1 MTSILLTLFAPI
13 FGGLLYGCER
23 KLKARMQSRKG
34 PPLLQPFYDLF
45 KLADKRP
52 MIIHSY
58 HAMMGVMHFLAAW
71 VALSVLLFGGDLLVA
86 IFFHLL
92 STSLLVVAGYS
103 AKSTYSRIGSTRELI
118 AISAAE
124 PILILAAVAFYIHT
138 KSFEVSN
145 ILSSEP
151 TIYASVL
158 GFAALLITMPVLLK
172 KSPFD
177 AAEAHQ
183 EIVGGAEIEFSGIF
197 YEAVYTAKWLDML
210 FVFCVVFLFGGN
222 NFALGL
228 TLVTLSF
235 FAVLLIDNSTARV
248 RYKDLVK
255 IIYAVAFTL
264 SALNIILGAIL

>member
-1 MTSILLTLFAPI
+1 MISFILTLFAPI
-13 FGGLLYGCER
+13 FGGLLYGIER

-45 KLADKRP
+45 KLADKRA

-58 HAMMGVMHFLAAW
+58 HALMGVFHFLAAW

-103 AKSTYSRIGSTRELI
+103 AKSTYSRLGSTRELI

-124 PILILAAVAFYIHT
+124 PILILASVAFYMHT
-138 KSFEVSN
+138 KSFEVSK
-145 ILSSEP
+145 ILASEP
-151 TIYASVL
+151 TICASIL
-158 GFAALLITMPVLLK
+158 GFVALLVTAPVLLK

-210 FVFCVVFLFGGN
+210 FVFAVIFLFGGN
-222 NFALGL
+222 NFILGL
-228 TLVTLSF
+228 SLAALSF
-235 FAVLLIDNSTARV
+235 FAVLLVDNSTARV

-255 IIYAVAFTL
+255 IIYTVAFTL
-264 SALNIILGAIL
+264 SVANILLGALL